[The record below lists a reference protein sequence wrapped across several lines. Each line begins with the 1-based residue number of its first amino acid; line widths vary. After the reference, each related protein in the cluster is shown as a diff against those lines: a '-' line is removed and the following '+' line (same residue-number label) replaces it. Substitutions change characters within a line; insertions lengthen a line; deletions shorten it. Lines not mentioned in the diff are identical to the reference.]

1 VTPDPPP
8 RGLVVDW
15 GGVLTQD
22 VPVALGMWAE
32 SEGIPTQIMRSAFRR
47 WLGPAEAEREMV
59 NPVHLLERGEMA
71 VAEFEHYL
79 ATEMSAAAGRT
90 IVADGLLGRM
100 FSYFTHAPA
109 MTSLVWRA
117 HDAGIR
123 TALLSNSWG
132 NAYPQQVWE
141 GMFDT
146 VVISGDVGMRKPEPQ
161 IYTHTCTE
169 LGLAPEQCVFVDD
182 LAHNVQAA
190 AALGMLGVH
199 HVAYETTAAEL
210 SMLFGRD
217 LTESGD
223 VR

>member
-1 VTPDPPP
+1 MTSDAQP

-15 GGVLTQD
+15 GGVLTED
-22 VPVALGMWAE
+22 VRVAIAMWAQ
-32 SEGIPTQIMRSAFRR
+32 SEGIPTQTMRSAFRR

-59 NPVHLLERGEMA
+59 NPVHLLERGEIA

-79 ATEMSAAAGRT
+79 AGEMSSAVGHT
-90 IVADGLLGRM
+90 IVAEGLLRRM

-117 HDAGIR
+117 HESGIR

-132 NAYPQQVWE
+132 NSYPAQVWD

-146 VVISGDVGMRKPEPQ
+146 VVISGEVGMRKPEPA
-161 IYTHTCTE
+161 IYTHTCSQLE
-169 LGLAPEQCVFVDD
+169 LAPEQCVFVDD
-182 LAHNVQAA
+182 LAHNVDAA

-210 SMLFGRD
+210 SALFGRD
-217 LTESGD
+217 LTGSRDME
-223 VR
+223 

>member
-1 VTPDPPP
+1 MTSDAQP

-15 GGVLTQD
+15 GGVLTED
-22 VPVALGMWAE
+22 VRVAIAMWAQ
-32 SEGIPTQIMRSAFRR
+32 SEGIGTQTMRSAFRR

-59 NPVHLLERGEMA
+59 NPVHLLERGEIE

-79 ATEMSAAAGRT
+79 AGEMRDAGHP
-90 IVADGLLGRM
+90 IVAEGLLRRM

-117 HDAGIR
+117 HESGIS

-132 NAYPQQVWE
+132 NSYPAQVWD

-146 VVISGDVGMRKPEPQ
+146 VVISGEVGMRKPEPE
-161 IYTHTCTE
+161 IYTHTCSR

-182 LAHNVQAA
+182 LAHNVEAA
-190 AALGMLGVH
+190 AALGMHGVH
-199 HVAYETTAAEL
+199 HVAYESTAAEL
-210 SMLFGRD
+210 SVLFGRD
-217 LTESGD
+217 LTGSRD
-223 VR
+223 VE